1 MAKYSGYDSSL
12 KVKVTGTYTTIAQV
26 RDIAGPSLKQDV
38 TEVTVRGAN
47 KWREWVGGLK
57 DGGEVSLDV
66 LFDPALATH
75 GPAAA
80 PGLVYMLQNGGLED
94 FQLVFAGGASC
105 TFFALVT
112 GVEPK
117 EPMAGAQTADAKLK
131 ISGAPVWA

>member
-1 MAKYSGYDSSL
+1 MAKYAGYDALL
-12 KVKVTGTYTTIAQV
+12 KVKQSSTYTTIAQV
-26 RDIAGPSLKQDV
+26 RDVSGPSLKQEA
-38 TEVTVRGAN
+38 TEVTERGGN
-47 KWREWVGGLK
+47 KWREFVGGLK

-66 LFDPALATH
+66 LFDPALPTH
-75 GPAAA
+75 GPGAA
-80 PGLVYMLQNGGLED
+80 PGLVYMLQNGILGD

-117 EPMAGAQTADAKLK
+117 TPMAGAQTADAKLK